1 MVEFCKAAANSAGA
15 ARNAKRLD
23 ERLYDFYLEFL
34 SQTTTLQQYTALLID
49 SLPDLSLERK
59 TVVKAGQYTDE
70 WTKQTDVSQALEANL
85 VQEDN
90 ESFHILM
97 TRLLDVFG
105 RLLKDLRVHLASTDK
120 VWSGKHCMS

>member
-1 MVEFCKAAANSAGA
+1 LVEFCKAAANSAGA